1 MASRRS
7 GEATQC
13 RQNRDVDENDRGPP
27 GPLRRTLL
35 LHKKTIGYFLF
46 KISAA
51 PPLHGEVSK
60 TYKKTTRRPSYQL
73 MAQRPT
79 QPHTARR
86 PTTRVLPRVAV
97 ESGVAV
103 RRSLSSPARSSGVGV
118 LLSPSSLSSL
128 LFPFFSFSS
137 PSSFSSSS
145 PFLPLPPPLL
155 LLFFLQL
162 HPLPPP
168 LQQQPATG
176 AAWGLG
182 SGREGR

>member
-1 MASRRS
+1 MIVASLFRTSNKIYMVVGGAVANQRS
-7 GEATQC
+7 GVAKQG
-13 RQNRDVDENDRGPP
+13 RQNRDVDEDDRGPP

-60 TYKKTTRRPSYQL
+60 TCKKTTRWPTFTTARRPTTTTARRPSYQL
-73 MAQRPT
+73 TARRPT

-103 RRSLSSPARSSGVGV
+103 RGSLSSPARSSGVGV
-118 LLSPSSLSSL
+118 
-128 LFPFFSFSS
+128 
-137 PSSFSSSS
+137 
-145 PFLPLPPPLL
+145 
-155 LLFFLQL
+155 
-162 HPLPPP
+162 HVEM
-168 LQQQPATG
+168 
-176 AAWGLG
+176 
-182 SGREGR
+182 SGF